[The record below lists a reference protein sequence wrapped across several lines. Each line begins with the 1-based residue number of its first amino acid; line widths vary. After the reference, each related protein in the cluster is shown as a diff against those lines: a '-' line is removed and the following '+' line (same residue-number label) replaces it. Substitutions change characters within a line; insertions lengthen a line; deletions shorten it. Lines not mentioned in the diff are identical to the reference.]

1 MSYLSQMTALVIHN
15 FFSAA
20 VGIAAAV
27 AVIRGIASRGKAS
40 LGNFWADFVRCN
52 LYILLPICFI
62 YAIFMVSQG
71 TIQNFKPYI
80 EATTLE
86 GVKQLI
92 AMGPVASQVAIK
104 MLGTN
109 GGGFFN
115 ANAAHPFENPT
126 ALSNFIQML
135 SMFLIPSGLVY
146 LLGRKVNSS
155 KHAWSVWAAMAVL
168 FIVGVL
174 VAAHAE
180 YRGNPLL
187 TRLGCSAPLNM
198 EGKEMRFGIF
208 DSALWATITTDTS
221 CGAVN
226 SMHDSFTPLGGLVPL
241 FNIKLGEVVFGG
253 VGSGLYTMVL
263 FIVLTIFISGLMV
276 GRTPEY
282 LGKKIEGREVKYAM
296 LALIV
301 GALSIL
307 CFSAWASLDYRGLAG
322 LSNAGPHGLITED
335 RADHLRLPPMTQQN
349 SSRFGT
355 AFTESIEAREGVT
368 TGISAADRARTIRTA
383 IDPGSTSADLV
394 RPGHVFPLRA
404 RRGGVLVRAGQT
416 EASVDLARL
425 AGLTPAG
432 VICEIMR
439 DDGAMARIPDLIP
452 FCREHGLRMI
462 TVAELIRYRLRNERY
477 IVRAGET
484 RVQTRYGEFRMI
496 AYESQV
502 QGGESHIALIRGDL
516 CPDCPAFHAGSAPA
530 PVTNGLHDGSAAAS
544 ITPSAE
550 PRPVCPH
557 PVFVRV
563 HTRCTAGDVF
573 SADCHCREI
582 LDQSMRAIRN

>member
-1 MSYLSQMTALVIHN
+1 MPQ
-15 FFSAA
+15 
-20 VGIAAAV
+20 
-27 AVIRGIASRGKAS
+27 
-40 LGNFWADFVRCN
+40 
-52 LYILLPICFI
+52 
-62 YAIFMVSQG
+62 
-71 TIQNFKPYI
+71 
-80 EATTLE
+80 
-86 GVKQLI
+86 
-92 AMGPVASQVAIK
+92 
-104 MLGTN
+104 
-109 GGGFFN
+109 
-115 ANAAHPFENPT
+115 
-126 ALSNFIQML
+126 
-135 SMFLIPSGLVY
+135 PS
-146 LLGRKVNSS
+146 
-155 KHAWSVWAAMAVL
+155 
-168 FIVGVL
+168 
-174 VAAHAE
+174 
-180 YRGNPLL
+180 
-187 TRLGCSAPLNM
+187 
-198 EGKEMRFGIF
+198 
-208 DSALWATITTDTS
+208 
-221 CGAVN
+221 
-226 SMHDSFTPLGGLVPL
+226 
-241 FNIKLGEVVFGG
+241 
-253 VGSGLYTMVL
+253 
-263 FIVLTIFISGLMV
+263 
-276 GRTPEY
+276 RTPEPPFADVP
-282 LGKKIEGREVKYAM
+282 GAVSDIQAGRMVVVVDDEDRENEGDLT
-296 LALIV
+296 LAADHVTPEAINFMARY
-301 GALSIL
+301 G
-307 CFSAWASLDYRGLAG
+307 RGLIC
-322 LSNAGPHGLITED
+322 LSLTED

-477 IVRAGET
+477 IFRAGES

-516 CPDCPAFHAGSAPA
+516 CPDCPAFHAGPAPA
-530 PVTNGLHDGSAAAS
+530 PAANGLHDASAAAS
-544 ITPSAE
+544 TTPAAE

-557 PVFVRV
+557 PVLVRV

-582 LDQSMRAIRN
+582 LDQSMRIIAEEGCGVILYLHNTSRGFSIDHTPVAPFNLEGSAVPAVAAPQETGRLVLHQELRAREGSQARSGRILRAIGLGGQILSDLGIQRIRLLSNTPMHIPALEGFGLEIVEQVPIPVEECSRIG